1 MAETMTNV
9 LAMTRNYEEYG
20 LKVVKNI
27 ISIMAYLQSLS
38 LNVCPQSLR
47 LRGFRQRRSS
57 KGLMSEAI
65 KCESRSG
72 TDGKKLK
79 ILIAGGGIAGLVF
92 ALAAKRSG
100 FDVRVFEKDFTAVRG
115 EGRQRGPIQL
125 LCSAL
130 ALLERIDRD
139 VAREVMEAGYVT
151 GDRNNGLA
159 DGKTGEWF
167 VKYDFL
173 TPAVVKGV
181 PVTRVICRMELQSV
195 VVNAVGEDAVINNSK
210 VVDFVSDAHKVTVFL
225 ENGQQYEGDILVG
238 ADGLRSTVRSK
249 LFGPQ
254 EPKYK
259 VFLGT
264 NQFLVALDIGKGRM
278 QWYAFVKEARES
290 PVFHTGNKN
299 MLLQRYR
306 DWCDEV
312 VTVIRKTPEDTIMRR
327 PIYDQDMIASWGRD
341 RVILVGDAA
350 HAMLPNLGQG
360 GSMAIEDCYW
370 LMVELQNLVA
380 QTHPMLSEISS
391 DELDL
396 AFRRFEKKRMFRV
409 RTVHSIC
416 RMASFMISLYQTHL
430 QISLPPPLPLLF
442 NDEHYCRRRRRSRS
456 MKVKHPALFI
466 ANQALLL
473 ALPKFMDWVVVGQH

>member
-1 MAETMTNV
+1 MASPHN
-9 LAMTRNYEEYG
+9 
-20 LKVVKNI
+20 
-27 ISIMAYLQSLS
+27 LS

-47 LRGFRQRRSS
+47 LHGFRQKRSS

-65 KCESRSG
+65 KCESRSSG
-72 TDGKKLK
+72 SDDEKKLK
-79 ILIAGGGIAGLVF
+79 ILISGGGIAGLVF

-100 FDVRVFEKDFTAVRG
+100 FDVKVFEKDFTAVRG

-125 LCSAL
+125 LSSAL

-159 DGKTGEWF
+159 DGRTGEWF

-173 TPAVVKGV
+173 TPAVAKGV
-181 PVTRVICRMELQSV
+181 PVTRVICRMELQSLLV
-195 VVNAVGEDAVINNSK
+195 RAVGEDVVINNSK
-210 VVDFVSDAHKVTVFL
+210 VMDFVSDANKVRVFL
-225 ENGQQYEGDILVG
+225 QNGQQYEGDVLVG

-254 EPKYK
+254 EPKYSNFMCYTGITECDPQYLLQFGYK

-312 VTVIRKTPEDTIMRR
+312 VTVIRRTHEDTIMRR
-327 PIYDQDMIASWGRD
+327 PIYDTDMVTSWGRD

-370 LMVELQNLVA
+370 LMVELQNLA
-380 QTHPMLSEISS
+380 QTHLMLSEISS

-396 AFRRFEKKRMFRV
+396 AFRRFEKKRMLRV
-409 RTVHSIC
+409 RTLHSIC
-416 RMASFMISLYQTHL
+416 RMASVMTSGYQSHL
-430 QISLPPPLPLLF
+430 HISLPPLPLFTNEYWSL
-442 NDEHYCRRRRRSRS
+442 
-456 MKVKHPALFI
+456 KVKHPGMVI

-473 ALPKFMDWVVVGQH
+473 ALPKFMDWVVIGQH

>member
-1 MAETMTNV
+1 MA
-9 LAMTRNYEEYG
+9 
-20 LKVVKNI
+20 
-27 ISIMAYLQSLS
+27 SLQTLS
-38 LNVCPQSLR
+38 LNYVSPQSLR
-47 LRGFRQRRSS
+47 LHGFRQKRSS

-72 TDGKKLK
+72 TADAKKHK

-100 FDVRVFEKDFTAVRG
+100 FDVKVFEKDFTAVRG

-125 LCSAL
+125 LSSAL

-159 DGKTGEWF
+159 DGRTGEWF

-173 TPAVVKGV
+173 TPAIVKGV
-181 PVTRVICRMELQSV
+181 PITRVIRRMELQSV
-195 VVNAVGEDAVINNSK
+195 LVNAVGEDVVINNSN
-210 VVDFVSDAHKVTVFL
+210 VVDFVSDANKVRVFL
-225 ENGQQYEGDILVG
+225 QNGQEYEGDVLVG

-254 EPKYK
+254 EPKYSNFMCYTGIAECDPQYLLHFGYK

-290 PVFHTGNKN
+290 PVFHTGNKD

-312 VTVIRKTPEDTIMRR
+312 VTVIRETPEDTIIQR
-327 PIYDQDMIASWGRD
+327 PIYDTDMITSWGRD

-409 RTVHSIC
+409 RTLHSIC
-416 RMASFMISLYQTHL
+416 RMASVMTSLYQTHL
-430 QISLPPPLPLLF
+430 HISVPPLPLC
-442 NDEHYCRRRRRSRS
+442 NEYWSS
-456 MKVKHPALFI
+456 MKVKHPGLLV

>member
-1 MAETMTNV
+1 
-9 LAMTRNYEEYG
+9 
-20 LKVVKNI
+20 
-27 ISIMAYLQSLS
+27 
-38 LNVCPQSLR
+38 
-47 LRGFRQRRSS
+47 
-57 KGLMSEAI
+57 MSEAI

-100 FDVRVFEKDFTAVRG
+100 FDVKVFEKDFTAVRG

-125 LCSAL
+125 LSSAL

-225 ENGQQYEGDILVG
+225 ENGQQYEGDVLVG

-254 EPKYK
+254 EPKYSNFMCYTGIAECDPQYLLQFGYK

-278 QWYAFVKEARES
+278 QWYAFVKETRES

-327 PIYDQDMIASWGRD
+327 PIYDQDMIVSWGRD
-341 RVILVGDAA
+341 RVLLVGDAA

-442 NDEHYCRRRRRSRS
+442 NDEYYSRRRRS

-466 ANQALLL
+466 ANQALRL